1 MKRMAFL
8 LLGILAFF
16 SCADLKR
23 AELLYLQGRV
33 KEASKELKELAD
45 RDFPKANYLLGKIAL
60 EKGDSKSALFYFKK
74 AYKLGYPP
82 AAKEIGS
89 IYLNLGNKE
98 KALTWFK
105 LAAKRG
111 DIKAYLLIGDCYYS
125 CGNFERALEYYRKA
139 YINGFLKA
147 GFKIASA
154 YLSLGKKEK
163 AVKVYEE
170 LYAKGENRAAYELG
184 KLYEEEAKSLER
196 GFCPIANA
204 KTAEEYIRLR
214 RKVEEK
220 MEKALRRAVK
230 WYRRAGNYPPAQYR
244 LARLKWFISGNKCG
258 DYEVMLKF
266 AKEGVKE
273 AYNDLVR
280 LYAGGKCQAPENI
293 TEEINSLK
301 KTFAFEGIE
310 EPAIVLKED
319 EWFQKGKELLT
330 VNPEKAKVYLEKSC
344 KAGNVSAEV
353 ELANLIKE
361 KNPSLAEAVFL
372 FHAKRGN
379 TKAAFSLAKLYFEYG
394 RKDMAVKVYEE
405 LYAKGENRAAYE
417 LGKLY
422 EEEAKSLERGFC
434 PIANAKTAEEY
445 IRLRRKVEEKM
456 EKALRRAVKWYR
468 RAGNYPP
475 AQYRLARLK
484 WFISG
489 NKCGD
494 YEVMLK
500 FAKEGVK
507 EAYNDL
513 VRLYAGGKC
522 QAPENITEEINSL
535 KKTFAFEGIEE
546 PAIVLKEDEWFQKG
560 KELLTVNPEKA
571 KVYLEKSCKAGNVSA
586 EVELANLIKEK
597 NPSLAEAVFLFH
609 AKRGNPKA
617 MFLLAQMYIK
627 EGLKDEGIFWLEK
640 AATLGYRPAIIYMLN
655 YGSVQRA
662 LELLEKLKDTY
673 PCFYHLVM
681 SKVYEEGLGT
691 GPDLRKSIEHLKLA
705 EKKGCLEA
713 ILRLAQVYFSC
724 GEYRRAL
731 EYAERYLRYNENYKT
746 LTFVAKIYIKLGNT
760 DKAAEYL
767 LKAVEN
773 GYILQVGDLEFLFSK
788 FKDRK
793 LRKLELSNNLLIFL
807 ADKLADRNF
816 KASLCYAY
824 KAALSK
830 TPGAAIFILK
840 LGTRIY
846 TQEQASFLKAV
857 SEDPSVCDRYVKIL
871 EGRLRRGNFTLNSLV
886 EYLASV
892 DSTKKR

>member
-147 GFKIASA
+147 GFKIALA

-170 LYAKGENRAAYELG
+170 LYAKGEDRAAYELG

-344 KAGNVSAEV
+344 KAGN
-353 ELANLIKE
+353 
-361 KNPSLAEAVFL
+361 
-372 FHAKRGN
+372 G
-379 TKAAFSLAKLYFEYG
+379 
-394 RKDMAVKVYEE
+394 
-405 LYAKGENRAAYE
+405 
-417 LGKLY
+417 
-422 EEEAKSLERGFC
+422 
-434 PIANAKTAEEY
+434 
-445 IRLRRKVEEKM
+445 
-456 EKALRRAVKWYR
+456 
-468 RAGNYPP
+468 
-475 AQYRLARLK
+475 
-484 WFISG
+484 
-489 NKCGD
+489 
-494 YEVMLK
+494 
-500 FAKEGVK
+500 
-507 EAYNDL
+507 
-513 VRLYAGGKC
+513 
-522 QAPENITEEINSL
+522 
-535 KKTFAFEGIEE
+535 
-546 PAIVLKEDEWFQKG
+546 
-560 KELLTVNPEKA
+560 
-571 KVYLEKSCKAGNVSA
+571 SA